1 MPWYH
6 ISLQLRGYSIR
17 RQAGIEPS
25 SQGYATFCNSNYGA
39 SDYVVVEHEQLYR
52 DNLVATGISLGTLAL
67 FASLAAPILIYQQYG
82 KIYTYAKEKSGNF
95 LYLIWSIVTLCT
107 VADYLLSFLALF
119 YHIQCW
125 SRPHYDSIYKNLYVG
140 ALGVWVAVGI
150 LDLPIAVLVVLKSKK
165 KDFPVPDLVRY
176 IMCHFHSCPWVGR
189 EITNTYIIQI
199 LAVWHTL
206 AALQILCFH
215 AVFVFVA
222 FIAQPLHTG
231 LTMIFYAATVFCLT
245 TTIMLLYASF
255 HVGHYVSLKQGKMR
269 EFFTNLGFGV
279 LQTLI
284 FIFFLFTII
293 FFGFTFLRIIVFVG
307 DTESSRISGLV
318 GSVLPSVLIAIFGFM
333 AKKLLDNYTDK
344 NQKNGGDD
352 HAAGQIDSNPVG
364 HINNFDGVDN
374 TVIML
379 NPANDTLQVKVN
391 TL

>member
-1 MPWYH
+1 MVSPL
-6 ISLQLRGYSIR
+6 SLYMQLRGYSIR
-17 RQAGIEPS
+17 RQAGIETS
-25 SQGYATFCNSNYGA
+25 SQGYATFCNANDGA

-52 DNLVATGISLGTLAL
+52 DNLVATGVSLCALAI
-67 FASLAAPILIYQQYG
+67 FASMAAPILIYQQYP
-82 KIYTYAKEKSGNF
+82 KIYSYTKEKSGNF
-95 LYLIWSIVTLCT
+95 LYLTWSVVTLCT

-176 IMCHFHSCPWVGR
+176 ITCHFHSCPWVGR
-189 EITNTYIIQI
+189 EITNTYFIQI

-231 LTMIFYAATVFCLT
+231 LTMIFYVATVFCLT

-255 HVGHYVSLKQGKMR
+255 HVGHYVSLKQGKLR
-269 EFFTNLGFGV
+269 EFFTNLGRGV
-279 LQTLI
+279 IQTLI

-293 FFGFTFLRIIVFVG
+293 FFGFTFLRITVFVG

-318 GSVLPSVLIAIFGFM
+318 GSILPSVLIAIFGYM
-333 AKKLLDNYTDK
+333 AKKLLDTYMDN
-344 NQKNGGDD
+344 NQKNGSNDEVQND
-352 HAAGQIDSNPVG
+352 LNPVG
-364 HINNFDGVDN
+364 HMNNSDN
-374 TVIML
+374 IFIMSK
-379 NPANDTLQVKVN
+379 NTSHTL
-391 TL
+391 